1 MQEQKALLK
10 EQDTQLEKL
19 GDGVLRVKALAG
31 VMKEEL
37 QEQEVM
43 LEDLESDVDKAE
55 SNMQSMQ
62 KKMKG
67 LMDEAKN
74 SDKALWSIIV
84 CLIVLLAILVIM
96 VLS

>member
-10 EQDTQLEKL
+10 EQDGQIEKL
-19 GDGVLRVKALAG
+19 GEGVLRVKALAG
-31 VMKEEL
+31 VMKDEL

-43 LEDLESDVDKAE
+43 LEDLESDVDRAD
-55 SNMQSMQ
+55 SAMLSMQ

-67 LMDEAKN
+67 FMDDAKN
-74 SDKALWSIIV
+74 SDKALWSIIA
-84 CLIVLLAILVIM
+84 CLIVLLVVLVLM

>member
-84 CLIVLLAILVIM
+84 CLIVLLAVLVIM